1 MRRQAKYILKWVI
14 AQGLYRT
21 GVLHVWLRLW
31 HRNRA
36 IVLTYHRVLPE
47 SLLDRTWSH
56 PGIVVTRR
64 TFERQLRLLQRTF
77 HVMSATDFVLHIETG
92 KPFRTPACL
101 ITFDDGWQ
109 DTFSYAGPLL
119 NRYQLPSLVFL
130 PTDFIGTK
138 ATFWQ
143 EHLGHL
149 LCVAWQRCRG
159 DVSFRE
165 QAAALLPPELRK
177 TLDVD
182 EPTVRGVIRENVNQL
197 KSRST
202 GDPRQLAER
211 LGALLGVDGGSAVD
225 GFMNWDQVRSMAAE
239 RTTFGGHSASHRI
252 MTSLSPTEVDAEVRE
267 CRDVL
272 RRETGELPTT
282 FSYPN
287 GNWDD
292 SASRIVRESG
302 FRVSFGTAPGSVS
315 PDDDRFSLRRVNVH
329 EDATSSLPM
338 FMAKIVGVF

>member
-1 MRRQAKYILKWVI
+1 M
-14 AQGLYRT
+14 
-21 GVLHVWLRLW
+21 HVWLHLR

-47 SLLDRTWSH
+47 PLLDCTWSH
-56 PGIVVTRR
+56 PGIVVSRR
-64 TFERQLRLLQRTF
+64 TFERHLQLLQRTF
-77 HVMSATDFVLHIETG
+77 HVMSAADFVLHMETG

-119 NRYQLPSLVFL
+119 NQYRLPSLVFL

-143 EHLGHL
+143 EQLGHL
-149 LCVAWQRCRG
+149 LSVAWQRCRE
-159 DVSFRE
+159 DLSFRE
-165 QAAALLPPELRK
+165 QAAAVLPPELRK
-177 TLDVD
+177 TLDVE
-182 EPTVRGVIRENVNQL
+182 EPAVRSVIRERVNQL
-197 KSRST
+197 KSGST
-202 GDPRQLAER
+202 GDPRRLPER
-211 LGALLGVDGGSAVD
+211 LRALLGVDVGSAVD

-272 RRETGELPTT
+272 RRETGELPAT

-287 GNWDD
+287 GNWNDAT
-292 SASRIVRESG
+292 SGTVREAG
-302 FRVSFGTAPGSVS
+302 FRVAFATAPGSVS
-315 PDDDRFSLRRVNVH
+315 AGDERFSLRRVNVH
-329 EDATSSLPM
+329 EDATNSLPM
-338 FMAKIVGVF
+338 FMAKIVGLF